1 MHKKFRGEA
10 PKKSRNLI
18 AASCCFCGWIDFGVL
33 CGFGLGLRAMGTLP
47 LPVGIFVGHVWLLS
61 VFFELV
67 NGTRRRRK
75 PGTKKGNYILNF
87 LF

>member
-1 MHKKFRGEA
+1 M
-10 PKKSRNLI
+10 
-18 AASCCFCGWIDFGVL
+18 
-33 CGFGLGLRAMGTLP
+33 GLRATGTLP

-75 PGTKKGNYILNF
+75 PGTKKARRFRRASDLVVCCFIVHGF
-87 LF
+87 LVV